1 MLTVWSGRNEKEVI
15 PINNT
20 RKNIA
25 RAKAIQRKNIQRLK
39 QLNPE
44 LDNKSGIYFLTRNEP
59 QIYIGQA
66 RHLDERLASH
76 LSGYEQHIDLSLKA
90 HGLYSEDNPYGYKVN
105 FLHYPESKLD
115 EMEQYYIQLYAEKG
129 WALKNKTA
137 GSQGVGKVKI
147 ADFRPAKGYMD
158 GLKQGRKNLAK
169 ELSHIIDTHLTVSLK
184 EGKENNKVSQRA
196 FEKFKRLLEE
206 RSYEE

>member
-1 MLTVWSGRNEKEVI
+1 MSQA
-15 PINNT
+15 

-25 RAKAIQRKNIQRLK
+25 RVKSIQRQNIQRLK
-39 QLNPE
+39 KLNP
-44 LDNKSGIYFLTRNEP
+44 DIDSKSGIYFLTRNEP

-66 RHLDERLASH
+66 RHLDERLGSH
-76 LSGYEQHIDLSLKA
+76 LSGYEQHIDRSLKA

-105 FLHYPESKLD
+105 FLHYPKSKLD
-115 EMEQYYIQLYAEKG
+115 EMEQYYVQLYAEKG

-147 ADFRPAKGYMD
+147 ADFKPAKGYMD

-169 ELSHIIDTHLTVSLK
+169 ELSHIIDKHLTVQLREDK
-184 EGKENNKVSQRA
+184 QNNKVSQKA
-196 FEKFKRLLEE
+196 LEKFNRLLDE

>member
-1 MLTVWSGRNEKEVI
+1 LSQA
-15 PINNT
+15 

-25 RAKAIQRKNIQRLK
+25 RVKSIQRQNIQRLK
-39 QLNPE
+39 KLNP
-44 LDNKSGIYFLTRNEP
+44 DIDSKSGIYFLTRNEP

-76 LSGYEQHIDLSLKA
+76 LSGYEQHIDRSLKA

-105 FLHYPESKLD
+105 FLHYPKSKLD

-147 ADFRPAKGYMD
+147 ADFKPAKGYMD

-169 ELSHIIDTHLTVSLK
+169 ELSHIIDKHLTVQLREDK
-184 EGKENNKVSQRA
+184 QNNKVSQKA
-196 FEKFKRLLEE
+196 LEKFNRLLDE

>member
-1 MLTVWSGRNEKEVI
+1 MI
-15 PINNT
+15 PISNT

-25 RAKAIQRKNIQRLK
+25 RAKAIQRQNIQRLK
-39 QLNPE
+39 KLNPNI
-44 LDNKSGIYFLTRNEP
+44 DNKSGIYFLTRNEP
-59 QIYIGQA
+59 QIYVGQA

-76 LSGYEQHIDLSLKA
+76 LSGYEQHIDRSLKA

-129 WALKNKTA
+129 WSLKNKTA

-147 ADFRPAKGYMD
+147 ADFKPAKGYHD
-158 GLKQGRKNLAK
+158 GIKAGRRSIAR
-169 ELSHIIDTHLTVSLK
+169 ELSHIIDTHLNVTLK
-184 EGKENNKVSQRA
+184 PEKAGNKVSQRA

-206 RSYEE
+206 GVEK

>member
-1 MLTVWSGRNEKEVI
+1 MRSKIKEVI

-25 RAKAIQRKNIQRLK
+25 RAKAIQRQNIQRLK
-39 QLNPE
+39 KLNPAI
-44 LDNKSGIYFLTRNEP
+44 DNKSGIYFLTRSEP

-66 RHLDERLASH
+66 KHLDERLASH
-76 LSGYEQHIDLSLKA
+76 LSGYEQHIDRSLKV

-105 FLHYPESKLD
+105 FLHYQESKLD

-129 WALKNKTA
+129 WSLKNKTA

-147 ADFRPAKGYMD
+147 ADFKPAKGYMD

-169 ELSHIIDTHLTVSLK
+169 ELSHIIDKHLAVQLK
-184 EGKENNKVSQRA
+184 PDKQHNKVSQRA
-196 FEKFKRLLEE
+196 FEKFKGLLEE
-206 RSYEE
+206 GADK

>member
-1 MLTVWSGRNEKEVI
+1 MSQA
-15 PINNT
+15 

-25 RAKAIQRKNIQRLK
+25 RVKSIQRQNIQRLK
-39 QLNPE
+39 KLNP
-44 LDNKSGIYFLTRNEP
+44 DIDSKSGIYFLTRNEP

-76 LSGYEQHIDLSLKA
+76 LSVYEQHIDRSLKA

-105 FLHYPESKLD
+105 FLHYPKSKLD

-147 ADFRPAKGYMD
+147 ADFKPAKGYMD

-169 ELSHIIDTHLTVSLK
+169 ELSHIIDKHLTVQLREDK
-184 EGKENNKVSQRA
+184 QNNKVSQKA
-196 FEKFKRLLEE
+196 LEKFNRLLDE

>member
-1 MLTVWSGRNEKEVI
+1 MI

-25 RAKAIQRKNIQRLK
+25 RAKAIQRQNIQRLK
-39 QLNPE
+39 KLNPE

-76 LSGYEQHIDLSLKA
+76 LSGYEQHIDRLLKA
-90 HGLYSEDNPYGYKVN
+90 HGLYSENNPYGYKVN

-129 WALKNKTA
+129 WSLKNKTA

-147 ADFRPAKGYMD
+147 AEFKPAKGYRD
-158 GLKQGRKNLAK
+158 GISQGRKTMAR
-169 ELSHIIDTHLTVSLK
+169 EISHIIDTHLTVQIRD
-184 EGKENNKVSQRA
+184 GKQHNKVSQRA

-206 RSYEE
+206 GVEK

>member
-1 MLTVWSGRNEKEVI
+1 MSI
-15 PINNT
+15 ISNT

-25 RAKAIQRKNIQRLK
+25 RAKSIQRQNIQRLK
-39 QLNPE
+39 KLNPNI
-44 LDNKSGIYFLTRNEP
+44 DNKSGIYFLTRNEP

-76 LSGYEQHIDLSLKA
+76 LSGYEQHIDRSLKA

-129 WALKNKTA
+129 WSLKNKTA

-147 ADFRPAKGYMD
+147 ADFKPAKGYMD

-196 FEKFKRLLEE
+196 FEKFKGLLDE

>member
-1 MLTVWSGRNEKEVI
+1 MWSEKKEVI

-25 RAKAIQRKNIQRLK
+25 RAKAIQRQNIQRLK
-39 QLNPE
+39 KLNPDI
-44 LDNKSGIYFLTRNEP
+44 DNKSGIYFLTRNEP

-76 LSGYEQHIDLSLKA
+76 LSGYEQHIDRSLKA

-129 WALKNKTA
+129 WSLKNKPA
-137 GSQGVGKVKI
+137 GSQGAGKVKI
-147 ADFRPAKGYMD
+147 ADLEPAKGYRD
-158 GLKQGRKNLAK
+158 GIKAGRKA
-169 ELSHIIDTHLTVSLK
+169 LSRGLTHIIDKHLT
-184 EGKENNKVSQRA
+184 
-196 FEKFKRLLEE
+196 
-206 RSYEE
+206 

>member
-1 MLTVWSGRNEKEVI
+1 MIL
-15 PINNT
+15 INST

-25 RAKAIQRKNIQRLK
+25 KAKAIQRQNIQRLK
-39 QLNPE
+39 KLNPNI
-44 LDNKSGIYFLTRNEP
+44 DNKSGIYFLTRNEP

-76 LSGYEQHIDLSLKA
+76 LSGYEQHIDRSLKV

-115 EMEQYYIQLYAEKG
+115 EMEQYYIQLYSEKG

-147 ADFRPAKGYMD
+147 ADFKPAKGYHD
-158 GLKQGRKNLAK
+158 GIKAGRRSLAR
-169 ELSHIIDTHLTVSLK
+169 ELSSIIDKHLTVTLRENK
-184 EGKENNKVSQRA
+184 ANNKTSQKM
-196 FEKFKRLLEE
+196 FEKFKELLDE

>member
-1 MLTVWSGRNEKEVI
+1 MIIIS
-15 PINNT
+15 NT

-25 RAKAIQRKNIQRLK
+25 RAKAIQRQNIQRLK
-39 QLNPE
+39 KLNPDI
-44 LDNKSGIYFLTRNEP
+44 DNKSGIYFLTRNEP

-76 LSGYEQHIDLSLKA
+76 LSGYEQHIDRSLKV

-129 WALKNKTA
+129 WSLKNKTA

-147 ADFRPAKGYMD
+147 ADFKPAKGYRD
-158 GLKQGRKNLAK
+158 GINQGRKNLAR
-169 ELSHIIDTHLTVSLK
+169 ELSHIIDTHLTVGLK
-184 EGKENNKVSQRA
+184 PEKQNNKVSQRA
-196 FEKFKRLLEE
+196 FEKFKELLDE
-206 RSYEE
+206 RSYGE

>member
-1 MLTVWSGRNEKEVI
+1 MSQA
-15 PINNT
+15 

-25 RAKAIQRKNIQRLK
+25 RVKSIQRQNIQRLK
-39 QLNPE
+39 KLNP
-44 LDNKSGIYFLTRNEP
+44 DIDSKSGIYFLTRNEP

-76 LSGYEQHIDLSLKA
+76 LSGYEQHIDRSLKA
-90 HGLYSEDNPYGYKVN
+90 LGLYSEDNPYGYKVN
-105 FLHYPESKLD
+105 FLHYPKSKLD

-147 ADFRPAKGYMD
+147 ADFKPAKGYMD

-169 ELSHIIDTHLTVSLK
+169 ELSHIIDKHLTVQLREDK
-184 EGKENNKVSQRA
+184 QNNKVSQKEL
-196 FEKFKRLLEE
+196 EKFNRLLDE

>member
-1 MLTVWSGRNEKEVI
+1 MILISNA
-15 PINNT
+15 

-25 RAKAIQRKNIQRLK
+25 RAKAIQRQNIQRLK
-39 QLNPE
+39 KLNPDI
-44 LDNKSGIYFLTRNEP
+44 DNKSGIYFLTRNEP
-59 QIYIGQA
+59 QIYVGQA

-76 LSGYEQHIDLSLKA
+76 LSGYEQHIDRSLKA

-137 GSQGVGKVKI
+137 GSQGIGKVKI
-147 ADFRPAKGYMD
+147 ADFKPAKGYHD
-158 GLKQGRKNLAK
+158 GIKAGRRSLAR
-169 ELSHIIDTHLTVSLK
+169 ELSSIIDKHLTVTLRENK
-184 EGKENNKVSQRA
+184 ANNKTSQRML
-196 FEKFKRLLEE
+196 EKFKELIDENN
-206 RSYEE
+206 Y

>member
-1 MLTVWSGRNEKEVI
+1 MI

-25 RAKAIQRKNIQRLK
+25 RAKAIQRQNIQRLK
-39 QLNPE
+39 KLNPDI
-44 LDNKSGIYFLTRNEP
+44 DNKSGIYFLTRNEP

-76 LSGYEQHIDLSLKA
+76 LSGYEQHIDRSLKV

-129 WALKNKTA
+129 WSLKNKTA

-147 ADFRPAKGYMD
+147 ADFKPAKGYMD